1 VLLSQEIRR
10 VAITGRT
17 DYVRSGLLGRQGG
30 RWTQQWVERAFPD
43 AAARTHGTPP
53 PADPA
58 ASLRRLEDL
67 RTRGLVTDD
76 EVARLRRSRGL

>member
-1 VLLSQEIRR
+1 MLLSQEIRR

-17 DYVRSGLLGRQGG
+17 DRIRTGLLGRQGG
-30 RWTQQWVERAFPD
+30 QWTQQWVEGAFPG

-53 PADPA
+53 PADRA
-58 ASLRRLEDL
+58 ASLQTLEQL
-67 RTRGLVTDD
+67 RSRGLLSDE